1 MHANSLHAYRELLPA
16 LSPKRRAVFACVAE
30 FGPATDTDIAKR
42 LGWPINCVTGRV
54 GELLAS
60 HHLIERGDIEIDG
73 RRCRMTAV
81 NPALQRSA
89 ARQEQKAFGNWAQ
102 RGEA

>member
-1 MHANSLHAYRELLPA
+1 MHPNSLHAYREIMPT

-60 HHLIERGDIEIDG
+60 HHLIEQGSVERDG
-73 RRCRMTAV
+73 RPCRMTAV
-81 NPALQRSA
+81 NPALARA
-89 ARQEQKAFGNWAQ
+89 RERQEQKAFGNWA
-102 RGEA
+102 EKMK